1 MPDSQY
7 KANSLARPQ
16 INSLQ
21 VFRGLAAFAVVAHH
35 AELSTA
41 AFVGPLP
48 AAVSSLLGFGL
59 LGVDFFFVL
68 SGFIIMFAHMDDNRT
83 PATVKRYAFKRLTR
97 IFPAYWPVGL
107 GLIALY
113 AAIPGLSAG
122 GGREY
127 SLISSVLLLPA
138 NTAPALSV
146 AWTLVHELMFY
157 GVFLLFFVSR
167 RWLVGGLLAWAL
179 VIVWANLWATP
190 TGWLRYPLSLLN
202 IEFMLGVG
210 AAWLVRLRTFEG
222 KGLATALLG
231 GATACV
237 AMWLMG
243 PEKSAYLRLLLA
255 LGLALLIVGFA
266 VHEQAATV
274 RWPALLL
281 VLGNASYS
289 IYLVHNPLLSITQ
302 RVAGQMALAWPSAMV
317 WGVMLSV
324 VAGWVY
330 FWLVERPALRFF
342 QRRRNVQ

>member
-1 MPDSQY
+1 MPDPNPN
-7 KANSLARPQ
+7 KPVTRPQ
-16 INSLQ
+16 IHSLQ
-21 VFRGLAAFAVVAHH
+21 VFRGLAALAVVAHH

-41 AFVGPLP
+41 AFAGPLP

-68 SGFIIMFAHMDDNRT
+68 SGFIIMFTHMEDDRSQ
-83 PATVKRYAFKRLTR
+83 ASVKRYAVKRLTR

-107 GLIALY
+107 GMIALY

-138 NTAPALSV
+138 NAAPALSV
-146 AWTLVHELMFY
+146 AWTLVHELMSY

-167 RWLVGGLLAWAL
+167 RWLLGGLVAWAL
-179 VIVWANLWATP
+179 VIVWANQTAVP

-210 AAWLVRLRTFEG
+210 AAWLVRSRAFEFHG
-222 KGLATALLG
+222 LGLAVFGSAMAFGAL
-231 GATACV
+231 
-237 AMWLMG
+237 WLMG
-243 PEKSAYLRLLLA
+243 PEKSASLRLLMA

-266 VHEQAATV
+266 VHEQAVAV
-274 RWPALLL
+274 RWPGVLL

-302 RVAGQMALAWPSAMV
+302 RVAGRLVMTWPVAMM
-317 WGVMLSV
+317 WGVVLSV
-324 VAGWVY
+324 LAGWMY
-330 FWLVERPALRFF
+330 YRLIERPALRLF
-342 QRRRNVQ
+342 RRA